1 MMRRIIYS
9 ILCAIIIS
17 LFVTNVLAGF
27 VRLSGVNFKL
37 GSLIAEGYAAGL
49 GNADVNVLLTG
60 SGIPDVTCT
69 NQGGSQAPG
78 QNPPRVS
85 AVGMNSLFGADSV
98 RKNGKSPFL
107 VETSNPEPF
116 LNGSTGGCPNDNW
129 TATIDFVYWTDA
141 TITIQSLDTEEV
153 LLTQQYTCVTTRT
166 NVSCSPV
173 D

>member
-1 MMRRIIYS
+1 
-9 ILCAIIIS
+9 
-17 LFVTNVLAGF
+17 
-27 VRLSGVNFKL
+27 
-37 GSLIAEGYAAGL
+37 
-49 GNADVNVLLTG
+49 
-60 SGIPDVTCT
+60 
-69 NQGGSQAPG
+69 
-78 QNPPRVS
+78 
-85 AVGMNSLFGADSV
+85 
-98 RKNGKSPFL
+98 
-107 VETSNPEPF
+107 